1 LALDH
6 FAESV
11 QKEEAIPV
19 VQEDRLASV
28 VFGGDVIERFG
39 KLDAEGL
46 CYVQDSTAPAGQ
58 GGTGRRSGMR
68 MRYFKI

>member
-1 LALDH
+1 MVRHQTTGVASPPVALDH

-28 VFGGDVIERFG
+28 APGGDSLRH
-39 KLDAEGL
+39 
-46 CYVQDSTAPAGQ
+46 
-58 GGTGRRSGMR
+58 
-68 MRYFKI
+68 

>member
-1 LALDH
+1 VALDH

-28 VFGGDVIERFG
+28 SPGGDVVERAG
-39 KLDAEGL
+39 ELDAKRP
-46 CYVQDSTAPAGQ
+46 CHRQDPTAPAGQ
-58 GGTGRRSGMR
+58 AGTELR